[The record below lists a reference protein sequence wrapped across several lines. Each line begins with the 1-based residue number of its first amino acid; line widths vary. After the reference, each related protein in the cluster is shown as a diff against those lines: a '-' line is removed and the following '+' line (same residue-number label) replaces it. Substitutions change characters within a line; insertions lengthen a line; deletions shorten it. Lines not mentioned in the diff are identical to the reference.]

1 VSIARL
7 NLVLAWSVFHDK
19 AVSDGPAYFPSTLP
33 TVAVMVRVRC
43 RVLGEEPTSGAA
55 RTPISTRSIK
65 ALIDWSR
72 IEPGDLFYLAR
83 LYKQNDMNVE
93 AEEMYLRAL
102 RGYEKE

>member
-1 VSIARL
+1 
-7 NLVLAWSVFHDK
+7 
-19 AVSDGPAYFPSTLP
+19 
-33 TVAVMVRVRC
+33 MVRVRC

-83 LYKQNDMNVE
+83 LYKQNDMNLE

>member
-7 NLVLAWSVFHDK
+7 NLVLAWSVFHDE

-43 RVLGEEPTSGAA
+43 RVLGEKPTSGAA
-55 RTPISTRSIK
+55 RTPIK
-65 ALIDWSR
+65 AFIDWSR
-72 IEPGDLFYLAR
+72 IEPGDLFYLAG
-83 LYKQNDMNVE
+83 LYKQNDINVE